1 MKTINTPTILM
12 TANKPDV
19 FLATNT
25 QFKGMTACSSAVP
38 LQVMTGMLVGNA
50 HPTSTSF
57 PRVISGC
64 IPLVQPL
71 LR

>member
-1 MKTINTPTILM
+1 M
-12 TANKPDV
+12 TAY
-19 FLATNT
+19 
-25 QFKGMTACSSAVP
+25 SSAVP

-57 PRVISGC
+57 PRGISGF
-64 IPLVQPL
+64 IPIGQPL